1 MLTCDAELTASAPA
15 ADSTANIS
23 ADCAAPEPEHR
34 QQVARSLVPLVVDVG
49 IPVGSY
55 YLLHSG
61 LGLSLWLSLALSSV
75 VPAVRSVT
83 GLVAQ
88 RELNVLAL
96 LMLFV
101 NVAGIAV
108 SFATGDPRLM
118 IAKDSM
124 ISSVI
129 AVAILVSVAARRPL
143 MTAGLKPFLTRGTS
157 GRTAAWDRLA
167 AGSARFRRLEGLYSA
182 IWGVALLADCVARLI
197 GAFTL
202 PVSTMVWLGTAL
214 TGAAIGIAITAGGVA
229 AAPMQK
235 LIEAETDTE
244 AEAETRSEAG
254 ARAGAGA
261 GLAGR

>member
-1 MLTCDAELTASAPA
+1 MLTCDAELTARASARASVSVSAGASA
-15 ADSTANIS
+15 ADSS
-23 ADCAAPEPEHR
+23 APEPDHR
-34 QQVARSLVPLVVDVG
+34 QQVARSLVPMVVDVG

-55 YLLHSG
+55 YLLHAG

-118 IAKDSM
+118 IAKDSV

-143 MTAGLKPFLTRGTS
+143 MTAGLKPFLTRGTA
-157 GRTAAWDRLA
+157 GRTEAWDRLA

-214 TGAAIGIAITAGGVA
+214 TGAAIGVAITAGGAA

-235 LIEAETDTE
+235 LIETE
-244 AEAETRSEAG
+244 AQTEAD

>member
-1 MLTCDAELTASAPA
+1 MLTCDADLAVSDSAA
-15 ADSTANIS
+15 RSS
-23 ADCAAPEPEHR
+23 APEPDQR
-34 QQVARSLVPLVVDVG
+34 RQVARSLVPLVVDVG
-49 IPVGSY
+49 VPVGSY
-55 YLLHSG
+55 YLLHAG

-75 VPAVRSVT
+75 VPAGRSVT
-83 GLVAQ
+83 GLVAR

-118 IAKDSM
+118 IAKDSV

-129 AVAILVSVAARRPL
+129 AIAILVSVAARRPL
-143 MTAGLKPFLTRGTS
+143 MTAGLKPFLTRGTAE
-157 GRTAAWDRLA
+157 RTAAWDRLA

-182 IWGVALLADCVARLI
+182 IWGVALLADCVARLV

-202 PVSTMVWLGTAL
+202 PVPTMVWLGTAL
-214 TGAAIGIAITAGGVA
+214 TGAAIGAAITAGGAA

-235 LIEAETDTE
+235 LIET
-244 AEAETRSEAG
+244 ETRTAATVAAAG
-254 ARAGAGA
+254 T
-261 GLAGR
+261 AGR

>member
-15 ADSTANIS
+15 ADSI
-23 ADCAAPEPEHR
+23 ADFSAPEPEHR

-167 AGSARFRRLEGLYSA
+167 AGSARFRRLEGTYSA

-235 LIEAETDTE
+235 LIEAETE
-244 AEAETRSEAG
+244 AENRTEAG
-254 ARAGAGA
+254 ARAWAGA

>member
-1 MLTCDAELTASAPA
+1 
-15 ADSTANIS
+15 
-23 ADCAAPEPEHR
+23 
-34 QQVARSLVPLVVDVG
+34 
-49 IPVGSY
+49 
-55 YLLHSG
+55 
-61 LGLSLWLSLALSSV
+61 
-75 VPAVRSVT
+75 
-83 GLVAQ
+83 
-88 RELNVLAL
+88 
-96 LMLFV
+96 
-101 NVAGIAV
+101 
-108 SFATGDPRLM
+108 
-118 IAKDSM
+118 
-124 ISSVI
+124 
-129 AVAILVSVAARRPL
+129 VAARRPL
-143 MTAGLKPFLTRGTS
+143 MTAGLKPFLTRGTA